1 MSTLCYYP
9 AGVSEAQWEI
19 LQLLLPKPRWR
30 PSGPGRKP
38 LEGRR
43 VLSGISYVNKT
54 GCQRRLTPQGLRQW
68 AHNLWLFQT
77 LAPSGY
83 LGEYEGHVILLGTP
97 VLGTSART
105 VCGLYG

>member
-19 LQLLLPKPRWR
+19 LQLLLPKPKWR

-38 LEGRR
+38 LESRR

-54 GCQRRLTPQGLRQW
+54 GCQRQGNRIIRGATVVSCLPTCVYRPRALSQRNVIDGNTSCHQP
-68 AHNLWLFQT
+68 AVCLFRGG
-77 LAPSGY
+77 P
-83 LGEYEGHVILLGTP
+83 
-97 VLGTSART
+97 
-105 VCGLYG
+105 